1 MGKRKGNGGVDGS
14 FYHSSR
20 RMDLERGGQVLEPG
34 ECFDFFV
41 FRDRWLAQDV
51 RRTRVSSLLHLEIV
65 SSSRLKLGNEIGE
78 GAGNHGA
85 PIKNN
90 AKFRESRRHFLSRNS
105 ARTSGAWPRLKSN

>member
-1 MGKRKGNGGVDGS
+1 
-14 FYHSSR
+14 
-20 RMDLERGGQVLEPG
+20 MDLFIIAREGWIWKGGGQVLEPG

-78 GAGNHGA
+78 GGNHGA

>member
-1 MGKRKGNGGVDGS
+1 M
-14 FYHSSR
+14 
-20 RMDLERGGQVLEPG
+20 LEPG

-78 GAGNHGA
+78 GDRAGNHGA

-90 AKFRESRRHFLSRNS
+90 AKFRESRRHFLSRKVQCLYEWCM
-105 ARTSGAWPRLKSN
+105 AAFEK